1 MMKMNKS
8 QNMNEMMSK
17 MSESE
22 KTMMMDKMMGM
33 CMCHDCGT
41 MKDCSMN
48 MDCSKTSSMN
58 SSSMTSCMDPAMTS
72 KKGLFCSMEGKMMPS
87 SCEPQKME
95 CMCATCSVASDM
107 GMDMTAPCMTKK

>member
-1 MMKMNKS
+1 
-8 QNMNEMMSK
+8 
-17 MSESE
+17 
-22 KTMMMDKMMGM
+22 
-33 CMCHDCGT
+33 
-41 MKDCSMN
+41 
-48 MDCSKTSSMN
+48 
-58 SSSMTSCMDPAMTS
+58 MTS